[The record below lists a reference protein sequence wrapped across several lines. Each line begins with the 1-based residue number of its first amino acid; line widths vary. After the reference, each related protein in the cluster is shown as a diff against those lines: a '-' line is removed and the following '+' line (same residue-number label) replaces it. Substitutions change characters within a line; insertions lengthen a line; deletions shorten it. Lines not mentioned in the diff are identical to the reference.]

1 MALNKS
7 FFSRFFPSI
16 DRFSF
21 KSSLVWLKRSEAA
34 KTIPNSLSDPL
45 KLSYKYIAHF
55 RPECVGHKMPGL
67 IGGVTFI
74 HDGYWL
80 YNVEKNSY
88 HVRCLSDFIATNV
101 LDVPPLSIYHSK
113 YSLEI
118 GFALVDPA
126 EVLIFTPPIHF
137 HRDIK
142 LSKFI
147 WIISKRISLFI
158 QTYKDPRLI
167 RGISLFVFYDKK
179 NFKKKRGKGYWS
191 IQEIEVEQV
200 LDTFGVTPP
209 VFRGYRLGRDGKLII
224 PEKPPKPNYK
234 VQVPVG
240 RKPDRFLSYK
250 LKIRRRRLIKH
261 RIKKKNKTLKK
272 IKEKNFV
279 SKEVIKKPKIK
290 GSKTK
295 VLRIKDRLLRGKK
308 LKEKKEQKTKIRNQ
322 KIQEQKFRDYQIQE
336 QKFRDYQIQVQEQ
349 KIKEQKIKE
358 QKIKEQKIKKQKIR
372 EQKIKNQKSKKFSKN
387 VISSILILFLF
398 VAPFYFFPYSF
409 FFVFFV

>member
-1 MALNKS
+1 M
-7 FFSRFFPSI
+7 

-21 KSSLVWLKRSEAA
+21 KSSLVWLKRSETA
-34 KTIPNSLSDPL
+34 KSIPNSLSDPL
-45 KLSYKYIAHF
+45 KLNYKYIAHF
-55 RPECVGHKMPGL
+55 RPECVGNNIPGL

-101 LDVPPLSIYHSK
+101 LDVPPLSIYHNK

-137 HRDIK
+137 HKDIK

-147 WIISKRISLFI
+147 WIISRRISLFI

-167 RGISLFVFYDKK
+167 RGISLFVVYDKNK
-179 NFKKKRGKGYWS
+179 RSIKKKRGKGYWN

-224 PEKPPKPNYK
+224 PEKPPRKIYK

-250 LKIRRRRLIKH
+250 LKIRRRRLLKSK
-261 RIKKKNKTLKK
+261 IKKQNKILKK
-272 IKEKNFV
+272 IQEKNFI
-279 SKEVIKKPKIK
+279 SKETAKKLRFKLPKAK
-290 GSKTK
+290 ETKTK
-295 VLRIKDRLLRGKK
+295 VLRIKDRLIRAKK
-308 LKEKKEQKTKIRNQ
+308 LRTKKEQRIKIRNQ
-322 KIQEQKFRDYQIQE
+322 KIQEQKIRDYQIRE
-336 QKFRDYQIQVQEQ
+336 KEIREKEIKEKEIKEKEIREK
-349 KIKEQKIKE
+349 KIKEQEIRNRR
-358 QKIKEQKIKKQKIR
+358 KKKL
-372 EQKIKNQKSKKFSKN
+372 SKN
-387 VISSILILFLF
+387 VIASILVLFLF
-398 VAPFYFFPYSF
+398 AVPFYFLPYSF
-409 FFVFFV
+409 FFVFFVKV